1 MEWGIILV
9 GITGAILAPFLWSSD
24 RTLFDLS
31 YSLQVRGF
39 EITSLNLE
47 MVGPRVLVKKF
58 FLKISFF

>member
-9 GITGAILAPFLWSSD
+9 GITGAILAPFLWRSD